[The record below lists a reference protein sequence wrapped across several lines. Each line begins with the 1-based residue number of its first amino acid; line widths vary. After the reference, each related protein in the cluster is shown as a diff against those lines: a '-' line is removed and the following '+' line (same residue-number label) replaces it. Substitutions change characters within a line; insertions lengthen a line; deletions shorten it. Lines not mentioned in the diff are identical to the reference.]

1 MEDRPETWPNEGM
14 TEHTTP
20 QSEAPEAP
28 QAPEATQHEAPYRR
42 RLERR
47 EEGKWIAGVATGLAE
62 YFAVP
67 VWLVRILFLFL
78 LPAGGTAI
86 FLYLALVVFMPTEFE
101 DESLAERWFG
111 SFNVD
116 GNRERTIGIGLAAI
130 AGIVLL
136 ASATSLDGGVIV
148 ALALLGVGVIL
159 YQGGPGR
166 SEGSPAAP
174 VAEEA
179 LDGDGEAVDTGNE
192 ARPPRPPAPPTA
204 RRSREPRP
212 PKAPKPR
219 QPKSNLFAYTFAAIL
234 FAEAGLATLDITD
247 VLYPD
252 AFHYVALAVAIVGT
266 GLLVGAWRG
275 RSRGL
280 FFLGLALLPF
290 LAVTWVT
297 GNVDQIVAEWESGN
311 EDILRN
317 EIVLVDEVNG
327 LERIDLGVGEAT
339 IDLTDTV
346 FVGDAELRIT
356 MDAGQLTV
364 IVPDDVRVRADVDLG
379 AIDRPSGIDAEGID
393 VAATYGPALADAD
406 AYVRVSLDLGEIIIE
421 EGN

>member
-1 MEDRPETWPNEGM
+1 MEDRPDTWPNEDM
-14 TEHTTP
+14 TEQTTP

-28 QAPEATQHEAPYRR
+28 QAPEATPHEAPHRR

-47 EEGKWIAGVATGLAE
+47 EEGKWIAGVSTGLAE

-166 SEGSPAAP
+166 SEGPPAAP
-174 VAEEA
+174 VAEDA
-179 LDGDGEAVDTGNE
+179 LDGDGGAVDTGDE
-192 ARPPRPPAPPTA
+192 ARPPRPPTPPTA
-204 RRSREPRP
+204 RRPREPRQ

-234 FAEAGLATLDITD
+234 FAEAGLATLDIIG

-252 AFHYVALAVAIVGT
+252 AFHYVALSVAIVGT

-290 LAVTWVT
+290 LGVTWVT
-297 GNVDQIVAEWESGN
+297 GNVDQIVAEWEADN
-311 EDILRN
+311 PNILRDAVV
-317 EIVLVDEVNG
+317 IVDDVTG

-339 IDLTDTV
+339 IDLSDTT
-346 FVGDAELRIT
+346 FTGDAELRVT

-364 IVPDDVRVRADVDLG
+364 IVPDDVRVRASVELG
-379 AIDRPSGIDAEGID
+379 AIDGPGGADSEGID
-393 VAATYGPALADAD
+393 VDRTFGPSLADAD
-406 AYVRVSLDLGEIIIE
+406 AYVRVSLDIGELIIE
-421 EGN
+421 EGD